1 MISRW
6 QFPFLVVTAYV
17 FTWISIFVGLIS
29 HFLYSLGALL
39 LDRRDK
45 KLRRL
50 ERNDD
55 DREDEYY
62 TIIIGAGFSGLGAGI
77 RLIERGETNFL
88 IVERLSHIGGTWYAN
103 QYPGCAVDVS
113 SDLYS
118 YSFEPNPQWS
128 TRYSAQPEVEDYLE
142 RCTQKYGLQ
151 PYIQADTTVTRCDWL
166 EERQVWKVTAMR
178 KENKEPIYFYGR
190 FLVGAYGILSNASY
204 PKNIPGMDAFQG
216 QMCHTAEWNKEI
228 DLKEKRVAVVGTGSS
243 AIQMVPQLHKNFGVS
258 HLYVFQRT
266 PGWVIPLPNR
276 RITSVEK
283 KIFTYFPFIQQCI
296 RLWTYWANETFVL
309 GFVHR
314 WPTRWLLH
322 YIYRYWLHLQVKDE
336 GLRKKLTP
344 SFDFGCKRI
353 LLSNDWYPTLQKPN
367 VDLITTPIQEIRAH
381 SIVTHDGNEYPVDV
395 IVWATGYQVHAIHI
409 PMYGLNGK
417 PISEQWS
424 ESIQVVLILRES
436 IDFRYAQDEFSSR

>member
-1 MISRW
+1 MIRHW
-6 QFPFLVVTAYV
+6 QFPLLVVTTYIV
-17 FTWISIFVGLIS
+17 TWVSVFVGLIT
-29 HFLYSLGALL
+29 HFFYSLVAHLF
-39 LDRRDK
+39 DRRDRT
-45 KLRRL
+45 LRKL
-50 ERNDD
+50 ERNGD

-62 TIIIGAGFSGLGAGI
+62 TIIIGAGFSGLGVGI
-77 RLIERGETNFL
+77 KLKERGQNNFL

-118 YSFEPNPQWS
+118 YSFEPNPRWS

-151 PYIQADTTVTRCDWL
+151 PHIQLDTTVARCDWL
-166 EERQVWKVTAMR
+166 EEKHVWKVTAMR
-178 KENKEPIYFYGR
+178 KSSNETIYFYGR
-190 FLVGAYGILSNASY
+190 VLVGAYGILSNASY
-204 PKNIPGMDAFQG
+204 PKNIPGMDIFQG

-228 DLKEKRVAVVGTGSS
+228 DFKEKRVAVIGTGSS

-283 KIFTYFPFIQQCI
+283 SIFTYFPFIQQCF
-296 RLWTYWANETFVL
+296 RSWTYWANETLVL
-309 GFVHR
+309 AFVHR

-322 YIYRYWLHLQVKDE
+322 CIYRYWLHLKVKDDN
-336 GLRKKLTP
+336 LRKKLTP

-353 LLSNDWYPTLQKPN
+353 LLSNDWYPTLQKSN
-367 VDLITTPIQEIRAH
+367 VDLITTQIKEIKEH
-381 SIVTHDGNEYPVDV
+381 SIVTSDGCEYPVDV
-395 IVWATGYQVHAIHI
+395 IVWSTGYQVHSIHI
-409 PMYGLNGK
+409 PMYGINGK
-417 PISEQWS
+417 SLSDQWS
-424 ESIQVVLILRES
+424 ESSQVNLICREG
-436 IDFRYAQDEFSSR
+436 IHFSSGQG